1 MKRILTFAAL
11 GFATACFGQVPDYVP
26 TDGLVAWYP
35 FDGNVEDQ
43 SGNGFDAGGSEL
55 GANNFSSN
63 RLGVPSTALSLAPG
77 QFVQCPNWFA
87 SSSSQTEWTMAIWI
101 QSDAQASPHVELIMG
116 HRAHFKDKLIQVLND
131 SLFVGNA
138 RISTPLNYSTVAN
151 LAATDTVWHLLAM
164 TNSDEQLKLFVDGVL
179 VQEVERAG
187 EADNWTDSYYG
198 TYIGGNGHDPSW
210 SNTFLGNL
218 DDAGIWNRTLSDLEI
233 QELYSAELPVLG
245 CVDQEACNFNA
256 EAAWDDGSCI
266 PSGCMDS
273 QACNFNP
280 EAECQGEACN
290 YTCCPGPGCCSIG
303 HYWDWDLEKC
313 FDLVPSDTDFDG
325 CVSMTDLLD
334 LLTVFGTCAEEEPE
348 EDPEVAEWSCG
359 DPLEYQGYDYE
370 TVQIG
375 EQCWFAE
382 NLRAT
387 SYQNGDAIPTGS
399 SLADWDEASGQG
411 YQVAYGGLPAAI
423 CEDFS
428 TTIDACDPAQSL
440 DTYGLLYNNFA
451 VTDSRGIC
459 PQGWHVGTDE
469 DWGEFEVFLGM
480 DEATVFTEGFRG
492 TNQGTMIKTTTGW
505 QNNGSGTDEVGF
517 HGHPSGGIAPD
528 QDRFGNGGSD
538 AVWWTPSETNGLD
551 RRRSMNDYND
561 GIRRGTLSPTSGA
574 AIRCLQD

>member
-1 MKRILTFAAL
+1 MAMPFL
-11 GFATACFGQVPDYVP
+11 GWCQTAESSLNM
-26 TDGLVAWYP
+26 GLVAWYP
-35 FDGNVEDQ
+35 LDGDGMDGTGLGEEAIIHGGEWVADRFGKENGAIRLDGVDDYVEIPSSGQINFGDSESFTVALWWSPDDEVSHEGFNGIVNKSYPSGSTQTRGWQLGRSDNDQWFNLQVNGGTEDPSAGMSCGFLQPYQGALSPQLMVLEFDRPSLLIRFELDGNLLTEVVCDALTQSFDNDHPLTLGVEREGVFHS
-43 SGNGFDAGGSEL
+43 SGRYDDLAL
-55 GANNFSSN
+55 WN
-63 RLGVPSTALSLAPG
+63 RLLTVEEKQALQTSGP
-77 QFVQCPNWFA
+77 WF
-87 SSSSQTEWTMAIWI
+87 
-101 QSDAQASPHVELIMG
+101 
-116 HRAHFKDKLIQVLND
+116 
-131 SLFVGNA
+131 
-138 RISTPLNYSTVAN
+138 
-151 LAATDTVWHLLAM
+151 
-164 TNSDEQLKLFVDGVL
+164 
-179 VQEVERAG
+179 
-187 EADNWTDSYYG
+187 
-198 TYIGGNGHDPSW
+198 
-210 SNTFLGNL
+210 
-218 DDAGIWNRTLSDLEI
+218 
-233 QELYSAELPVLG
+233 
-245 CVDQEACNFNA
+245 
-256 EAAWDDGSCI
+256 
-266 PSGCMDS
+266 SGCTD
-273 QACNFNP
+273 
-280 EAECQGEACN
+280 ELACN
-290 YTCCPGPGCCSIG
+290 YNPNALLDNGTCASCETLQTACLEGTVWSAALGGC
-303 HYWDWDLEKC
+303 
-313 FDLVPSDTDFDG
+313 VVANPSDVDFDG
-325 CVSMTDLLD
+325 CVGINDFLVHLSN
-334 LLTVFGTCAEEEPE
+334 FGSGCGP
-348 EDPEVAEWSCG
+348 WSCG

-440 DTYGLLYNNFA
+440 DTYGLLYNNFV

-574 AIRCLQD
+574 AIRCMRD

>member
-382 NLRAT
+382 NLR
-387 SYQNGDAIPTGS
+387 SENYRNGEAILGDLSNEEWVDASNSMIGAQAFFDNND
-399 SLADWDEASGQG
+399 LLLLQ
-411 YQVAYGGLPAAI
+411 YGR
-423 CEDFS
+423 
-428 TTIDACDPAQSL
+428 
-440 DTYGLLYNNFA
+440 LYNQYA
-451 VTDSRGIC
+451 VNDERELC
-459 PQGWHVGTDE
+459 PTGWHVPSDGEFMTLELELGMNEDEVVLGGWRGTDQGDQMKSSSE
-469 DWGEFEVFLGM
+469 DVPSW
-480 DEATVFTEGFRG
+480 DG
-492 TNQGTMIKTTTGW
+492 TNS
-505 QNNGSGTDEVGF
+505 SGFAAV
-517 HGHPSGGIAPD
+517 PGGN
-528 QDRFGNGGSD
+528 RWSNGGSFHDLIATGYLWTSSPNLSRRHFSDVAGVSRYSKD
-538 AVWWTPSETNGLD
+538 AGYGFSVRCIQDSE
-551 RRRSMNDYND
+551 
-561 GIRRGTLSPTSGA
+561 
-574 AIRCLQD
+574 

>member
-1 MKRILTFAAL
+1 MKHILTFAAL
-11 GFATACFGQVPDYVP
+11 VFATFCFGQVPDYVP

-55 GANNFSSN
+55 GANNFSYN

-151 LAATDTVWHLLAM
+151 LAATDTAWHLLAM
-164 TNSDEQLKLFVDGVL
+164 TNSYEQLKFFVDGVL

-245 CVDQEACNFNA
+245 CVDEEACNFNA

-280 EAECQGEACN
+280 EAECQGEACA
-290 YTCCPGPGCCSIG
+290 YACCPGPGCCSIG

-313 FDLVPSDTDFDG
+313 FDIVPSDTDFDG

-334 LLTVFGTCAEEEPE
+334 LLSVFGTCNEIP
-348 EDPEVAEWSCG
+348 WSCG

-375 EQCWFAE
+375 LQCWFAE
-382 NLRAT
+382 NLRA
-387 SYQNGDAIPTGS
+387 QNYRNG
-399 SLADWDEASGQG
+399 EALVS
-411 YQVAYGGLPAAI
+411 
-423 CEDFS
+423 
-428 TTIDACDPAQSL
+428 
-440 DTYGLLYNNFA
+440 GLLDAEWTATNSGALALNGEGEALYNWFA
-451 VTDSRGIC
+451 VNDSRGIC
-459 PQGWHVGTDE
+459 PVGWSVPADF
-469 DWGEFEVFLGM
+469 DWAMLESIAGVPQEEI
-480 DEATVFTEGFRG
+480 FTSGFRG
-492 TNQGTMIKTTTGW
+492 SASEAGNKLKAQDQWTGE
-505 QNNGSGTDEVGF
+505 GLDTYGF
-517 HGHPSGGIAPD
+517 RATPSGF
-528 QDRFGNGGSD
+528 RSSSD
-538 AVWWTPSETNGLD
+538 GLLQHVGDLGFFWTSTELDGLSIS
-551 RRRSMNDYND
+551 RSLEDD
-561 GIRRGTLSPTSGA
+561 PGIRRVSDNRHFGFSV
-574 AIRCLQD
+574 RCIQHSE